1 MVKFIWYSKY
11 KKIGSNLPPVASN
24 SYKSSANIGGSNSL
38 PTNSILPTR
47 DNVNCTTKYI

>member
-11 KKIGSNLPPVASN
+11 KKIGNNLPSIASDLKKP
-24 SYKSSANIGGSNSL
+24 SYRDGSNSL